1 MKTRQFLAKTL
12 IVSLLFSLI
21 PNPIA
26 YAGYTEIDAESIT
39 SIVSDN
45 LMESSVSSQEIIPQ
59 TSEQV
64 TSQTSDQITTTI
76 SESSFSF
83 VPNPIQELP
92 VPAYIEE
99 KSNSIFSLYPDKAA
113 PSSYDSRTFGYI
125 TSVKNQNPYGTC
137 WTFAT
142 IATLEANAVKKGL
155 APNTIDLSERHV
167 AYFSYHTAKDPLGN
181 TEFDTIISSPPESTS
196 YLTGG
201 GNIIIASM
209 ALMNGKGAASESD
222 FPYNKD
228 SAAGMVITPESEA
241 FHQEIRLK
249 GAYGVPGNSD
259 RELKKQLIMD
269 YGAITTSVYWPND
282 DSAYYNSTEYTF
294 NNPDNTNTNHAV
306 TIIGWDDTFP
316 KEKFKKVPT
325 IDGAWIVKNSWGTSW
340 GNAGYFY
347 LSYQDATQ
355 NAANV
360 TNYALEAE
368 LSNVN
373 DYDYTYSG
381 VVPPIYNTNNV
392 SLLYGQRVATAHEMK
407 ASSSGREKINGV
419 KIGLLDTNVGYSLQL
434 YRFNLTEGQIVTNP
448 TSGVALLSAP
458 VTGTTT
464 YSGIYTIPLSEAIY
478 VNQGETICAVV
489 TFSESESSN
498 YVTVYGSQ
506 DGNVFNITAG
516 NESSN
521 LGEAFYYAGGKWYD
535 TYEDS
540 LDPDPYFHY
549 KGITPKLTLLTS
561 NASLS
566 EVDNFAGTYNQTTG
580 ITLTWNQNTDATSYK
595 IERKIAGQDDS
606 SYNLIATIGE
616 STTTSHVDAD
626 IETGTKYYYRI
637 LAFNDKLESSWSS
650 PMSVI
655 TPITPP
661 TLMSAVQVGNQEAS
675 ITFLKSVEHYDGF
688 VFWQQEVGTAD
699 KIQNGS
705 TTNLSQNSYTFTGLQ
720 PGKTYRLG
728 VSALVDY
735 EGDVIS
741 YDSNPSDEIVMI
753 PDAPVISSND
763 LDASSEYARVLIG
776 EVEGVS
782 NYQVQRRLYKDTVFT
797 SLSTTTDQ
805 FKTENGQLYFYDYG
819 ISKGQEYEYRI
830 CSDADGIASAW
841 SNTIIDRV
849 LLKSPIIKSVTS
861 KNTTSLS
868 VVIENI
874 PTAKY
879 FEIDY
884 QASGFASKTVS
895 QNAVS
900 GQDVELTLPV
910 ITGEKYTINVYAYRE
925 YSDGTILLASETVL
939 PDTYYAIPQRPVIL
953 SVSQNAQGVTLAFE
967 SNENTDGY
975 EVFRSLEYSQ
985 VGEKIADL
993 GGISSHQQ
1001 SHLDENVSA
1010 PNTYYYTIRSYVIN
1024 GLGEKITGEYSLKKS
1039 ISYSGL
1045 YREMVVKPTP
1055 SEIEYG
1061 QKLSASILSN
1071 GKYVV
1076 GGESIQGTYSYV
1088 NPYVVPTPGNQ
1099 YEYMFTPDDKSLPVY
1114 MDTVLVPVQKSLPV
1128 IETKILR
1135 DERFLDKVFLMVYA
1149 TVSNPYKTT
1158 MGDNLPDLTLTYTVS
1173 GVEHTITLKQVE
1185 GSREYCFSIPEEMAS
1200 DISMTI
1206 SSTENE
1212 YYQSATLDLGLALY
1226 ETFKYLEKPESLMLS
1241 DDEIVLTKGNTRE
1254 LSIQIL
1260 PKGFAHESVRYTVTK
1275 KDSDTGQELVI
1286 SNVLEQPTQT
1296 TAGKDET
1303 LVAYGSDGKE
1313 IIRIING
1320 KIYSTGLSNDKEVT
1334 VWVSFAGLK
1343 VPCKVRVYVPVIGL
1357 ELLDKDGNSVSK
1369 KITEQ
1374 DTSIFESVLLP
1385 TLIKTS
1391 YFPLNADLE
1400 SIEFHSV
1407 PDNFLAIKTLSD
1419 NQCSYYPLY
1428 AGMGTLI
1435 ASTQNKITQ
1444 STSVKVG
1451 MNQERTVSLSSSA
1464 ITLYLGSSTPDLY
1477 PSETTISANVFPDI
1491 GNMDMV
1497 EVTSL
1502 KPEVA
1507 SVSMNSLNQ
1516 IMVTANM
1523 VGNTVIVCKIKDS
1536 DEYATSL
1543 ISVKKG
1549 DQYTAPEV
1557 AEVPKIDSRYRFSS
1571 VVSQY
1576 KLEQFRF
1583 DPNAKNQIQIQN
1595 QYRDIQEPTLFQF
1608 KSSNEKIVM
1617 VDQYGN
1623 FWANPVY
1630 SSASNTVVYI
1640 TASLKK
1646 DIDRRVVTIPVTV
1659 YSKKQVKNLKYTV
1672 VNNNVIVSG
1681 NHIYVAYPYIDE
1693 LNSNRL
1699 IVDIEG
1705 YDQDMNEM
1713 TALYGYYLSDSNMG
1727 EVIVSKDT
1735 KRVYLRNLKP
1745 GIVTLNCRA
1754 KDGFKKTLP
1763 ITIHIM
1769 SQKPKIRNTKIQFNK
1784 KSKVDIENNV
1794 YSTPFYVTPINGTT
1808 ISSNEG
1814 EDLSLYAIRIGTKMY
1829 RNTSVKDLVFMN
1841 QFHVNRQFDGGYRIG
1856 VDQTF
1861 LANKLFASGDYRFYF
1876 ETRISKLPNLDSVE
1890 SSQKFSILMAVRSS
1904 NPYVKVLNP
1913 SVNVFTK
1920 DASVDLA
1927 ITTKTRV
1934 EKVELI
1940 DYKNNGVTNRFK
1952 LLRNPANGNY
1962 TFFYQFDPL
1971 YNKSYLEAKLR
1982 IYFDDYQSVDKSIV
1996 IYTKNAQP
2004 SLKMEYSPKLDI
2016 TKTSKSDFYLK
2027 NTLENTNLTEFDLM
2041 VSNAKVDRVEFT
2053 KFYIEKDAIDDN
2065 KLVMTIKKDAT
2076 FYDGEIVRGSL
2087 YVQKSPWRKP
2097 AKVIISAT
2105 LYKKRLPVIR
2115 TQVSTMVMNVGA
2127 VKEVVKT
2134 PISMD
2139 RNQLTFRSPTQVL
2152 LYQSSNQT
2160 YIPYDGTM
2168 KWSVSQN
2175 QLVLEKP
2182 ALHGL
2187 EAKTYQFKL
2196 VGMIEEVPSAY
2207 KIMKVSVKAGE
2218 EYVAFSRS
2226 GKIDLLRRNST
2237 KIKVQ
2242 TKVYNTMQSILSVS
2256 VNTLSPEISMEVSK
2270 LEVAD
2275 LGSGVLEIQAKEGE
2289 RLNTTP
2295 ILIPLEVVLENG
2307 VVIQA
2312 KTTITPLQSTPILAT
2327 IPTGVISK
2335 TDQSSEAE
2343 WNLNKI
2349 IPIGYEIDHIEI
2361 NSIPTGF
2368 SVMNYTPYTVIR
2380 LNDEGIRKGTYY
2392 ISVSIYLKTAKI
2404 QFGYPE
2410 GKPIKKYLKIS
2421 VVD

>member
-26 YAGYTEIDAESIT
+26 YAGYTEIGAESIT

-142 IATLEANAVKKGL
+142 MATLEANAVKKGL

-181 TEFDTIISSPPESTS
+181 TEFDTILASPPESTS

-209 ALMNGKGAASESD
+209 ALMNGKGAASESA

-228 SAAGMVITPESEA
+228 STAGMVITPESEA

-249 GAYGVPGNSD
+249 GAYGVPANSD
-259 RELKKQLIMD
+259 REIKKQLIMD

-316 KEKFKKVPT
+316 KEKFKKVPA

-340 GNAGYFY
+340 GNEGYFY

-355 NAANV
+355 NTANV

-419 KIGLLDTNVGYSLQL
+419 KIGLLDTNVGYSMQL
-434 YRFNLTEGQIVTNP
+434 YRFDLTEGQIVTNP

-489 TFSESESSN
+489 TFSKSASSN
-498 YVTVYGSQ
+498 YVMVYGSQ

-540 LDPDPYFHY
+540 LDPDPYFYY

-566 EVDNFAGTYNQTTG
+566 EVDNFAGIYNQATG
-580 ITLTWNQNTDATSYK
+580 ITLTWNQNTYATSYK

-606 SYNLIATIGE
+606 SYNLIATVGG
-616 STTTSHVDAD
+616 SATTSHVDAD
-626 IETGTKYYYRI
+626 VETGTKYYYRI

-650 PMSVI
+650 PISVI

-763 LDASSEYARVLIG
+763 LDASSEYVRVLIG

-797 SLSTTTDQ
+797 SITTTSDQ

-830 CSDADGIASAW
+830 CSDADGIVSVW
-841 SNTIIDRV
+841 SNIIIDRV

-895 QNAVS
+895 QNAVL

-910 ITGEKYTINVYAYRE
+910 ITGEKYTINAYAYKE

-953 SVSQNAQGVTLAFE
+953 SVSQNAQGVTLAFM
-967 SNENTDGY
+967 SDENTDGY

-1024 GLGEKITGEYSLKKS
+1024 GLGEKIAGEYSLKKS
-1039 ISYSGL
+1039 ISYSDL
-1045 YREMVVKPTP
+1045 YGEMVVKPTS

-1071 GKYVV
+1071 GNYVV
-1076 GGESIQGTYSYV
+1076 GGESIQGTYAYV

-1099 YEYMFTPDDKSLPVY
+1099 YEYMFTPDDSSLPVY
-1114 MDTVLVPVQKSLPV
+1114 MDTVLVPVQKSSPV

-1158 MGDNLPDLTLTYTVS
+1158 MGDNLPDLTLTYTLS

-1212 YYQSATLDLGLALY
+1212 YYQSTTLDLGLALY

-1286 SNVLEQPTQT
+1286 SNVLDQPTQT
-1296 TAGKDET
+1296 TAGKDEI

-1357 ELLDKDGNSVSK
+1357 ELLDKDDNSISK
-1369 KITEQ
+1369 KITE
-1374 DTSIFESVLLP
+1374 
-1385 TLIKTS
+1385 
-1391 YFPLNADLE
+1391 
-1400 SIEFHSV
+1400 
-1407 PDNFLAIKTLSD
+1407 
-1419 NQCSYYPLY
+1419 
-1428 AGMGTLI
+1428 
-1435 ASTQNKITQ
+1435 
-1444 STSVKVG
+1444 
-1451 MNQERTVSLSSSA
+1451 
-1464 ITLYLGSSTPDLY
+1464 
-1477 PSETTISANVFPDI
+1477 
-1491 GNMDMV
+1491 
-1497 EVTSL
+1497 
-1502 KPEVA
+1502 
-1507 SVSMNSLNQ
+1507 
-1516 IMVTANM
+1516 
-1523 VGNTVIVCKIKDS
+1523 
-1536 DEYATSL
+1536 
-1543 ISVKKG
+1543 
-1549 DQYTAPEV
+1549 
-1557 AEVPKIDSRYRFSS
+1557 
-1571 VVSQY
+1571 
-1576 KLEQFRF
+1576 
-1583 DPNAKNQIQIQN
+1583 
-1595 QYRDIQEPTLFQF
+1595 
-1608 KSSNEKIVM
+1608 
-1617 VDQYGN
+1617 
-1623 FWANPVY
+1623 
-1630 SSASNTVVYI
+1630 
-1640 TASLKK
+1640 
-1646 DIDRRVVTIPVTV
+1646 
-1659 YSKKQVKNLKYTV
+1659 
-1672 VNNNVIVSG
+1672 
-1681 NHIYVAYPYIDE
+1681 
-1693 LNSNRL
+1693 
-1699 IVDIEG
+1699 
-1705 YDQDMNEM
+1705 
-1713 TALYGYYLSDSNMG
+1713 
-1727 EVIVSKDT
+1727 
-1735 KRVYLRNLKP
+1735 
-1745 GIVTLNCRA
+1745 
-1754 KDGFKKTLP
+1754 
-1763 ITIHIM
+1763 
-1769 SQKPKIRNTKIQFNK
+1769 
-1784 KSKVDIENNV
+1784 
-1794 YSTPFYVTPINGTT
+1794 
-1808 ISSNEG
+1808 
-1814 EDLSLYAIRIGTKMY
+1814 
-1829 RNTSVKDLVFMN
+1829 
-1841 QFHVNRQFDGGYRIG
+1841 
-1856 VDQTF
+1856 
-1861 LANKLFASGDYRFYF
+1861 
-1876 ETRISKLPNLDSVE
+1876 
-1890 SSQKFSILMAVRSS
+1890 
-1904 NPYVKVLNP
+1904 
-1913 SVNVFTK
+1913 
-1920 DASVDLA
+1920 
-1927 ITTKTRV
+1927 
-1934 EKVELI
+1934 
-1940 DYKNNGVTNRFK
+1940 
-1952 LLRNPANGNY
+1952 
-1962 TFFYQFDPL
+1962 
-1971 YNKSYLEAKLR
+1971 
-1982 IYFDDYQSVDKSIV
+1982 
-1996 IYTKNAQP
+1996 
-2004 SLKMEYSPKLDI
+2004 
-2016 TKTSKSDFYLK
+2016 
-2027 NTLENTNLTEFDLM
+2027 
-2041 VSNAKVDRVEFT
+2041 
-2053 KFYIEKDAIDDN
+2053 
-2065 KLVMTIKKDAT
+2065 
-2076 FYDGEIVRGSL
+2076 
-2087 YVQKSPWRKP
+2087 
-2097 AKVIISAT
+2097 
-2105 LYKKRLPVIR
+2105 
-2115 TQVSTMVMNVGA
+2115 
-2127 VKEVVKT
+2127 
-2134 PISMD
+2134 
-2139 RNQLTFRSPTQVL
+2139 
-2152 LYQSSNQT
+2152 
-2160 YIPYDGTM
+2160 
-2168 KWSVSQN
+2168 
-2175 QLVLEKP
+2175 
-2182 ALHGL
+2182 
-2187 EAKTYQFKL
+2187 
-2196 VGMIEEVPSAY
+2196 
-2207 KIMKVSVKAGE
+2207 
-2218 EYVAFSRS
+2218 
-2226 GKIDLLRRNST
+2226 
-2237 KIKVQ
+2237 
-2242 TKVYNTMQSILSVS
+2242 
-2256 VNTLSPEISMEVSK
+2256 
-2270 LEVAD
+2270 
-2275 LGSGVLEIQAKEGE
+2275 
-2289 RLNTTP
+2289 
-2295 ILIPLEVVLENG
+2295 
-2307 VVIQA
+2307 
-2312 KTTITPLQSTPILAT
+2312 
-2327 IPTGVISK
+2327 
-2335 TDQSSEAE
+2335 
-2343 WNLNKI
+2343 
-2349 IPIGYEIDHIEI
+2349 
-2361 NSIPTGF
+2361 
-2368 SVMNYTPYTVIR
+2368 
-2380 LNDEGIRKGTYY
+2380 
-2392 ISVSIYLKTAKI
+2392 
-2404 QFGYPE
+2404 
-2410 GKPIKKYLKIS
+2410 
-2421 VVD
+2421 